1 MRHLPSRARVYEREA
16 DALLSLANQQTVQ
29 LDERGRI
36 SFPQQF
42 RTRLGDELFIS
53 PDDRERGFLV
63 IRSEEGYNNNIEAI
77 RAERRAKGDTPEEV
91 EDCVRD
97 FTMWTAPVSPDK
109 NGRLTIP
116 KELKEYAGL
125 DTRENVP
132 KEERGRAVFVGLG
145 DHAEIWEESRLR
157 AYTERRRAER
167 RIQRAR
173 DDAEHNAKF
182 TGGSNEEQK

>member
-1 MRHLPSRARVYEREA
+1 MREREA
-16 DALLSLANQQTVQ
+16 DALLSLANRQTVQ

-42 RTRLGDELFIS
+42 RTRIGDELYIS

-63 IRSEEGYNNNIEAI
+63 VRSEEGYNRNIEAI
-77 RAERRAKGDTPEEV
+77 RAERTAKGDTPEEV

-97 FTMWTAPVSPDK
+97 FTMWTAGISPDK

-132 KEERGRAVFVGLG
+132 KEERGKAVFVGLG
-145 DHAEIWEESRLR
+145 DHAEIWEESRLN
-157 AYTERRRAER
+157 AYNERRRAER
-167 RIQRAR
+167 RIQRER
-173 DDAEHNAKF
+173 DDAAHAAKF
-182 TGGSNEEQK
+182 SGSAENEDQK